1 MDANA
6 EASRTLVRSAGAMGA
21 MTLLS
26 RVLGYVRDLL
36 LASILGAAGS
46 SDAFIIAL
54 RIPNLLRR
62 LVGEGALTA
71 AFVPVFLRRLK
82 EGGRQAAGE
91 LLGRALG
98 TLSFVLVLLTTAGVL
113 FSPLVVRLV
122 AFGFSRTQ
130 EKWDLT
136 VALNRLMFP
145 YLLFIGLAALAMAAL
160 NSLRSFAVPAFTPV
174 LLNLSIIT
182 AALVL
187 GRRMEEPAFAFA
199 IGVLVGGF
207 LQIAFQLPFLA
218 RRGMSVRP
226 RLAFRDRDIR
236 RIGLLMIPGVFGV
249 AVHQINVIVD
259 AQFASFLANGSVSW
273 LYYGDRVTEL
283 VLGVFAISIS
293 TVVLPTLSR
302 QVLDGEA
309 QRVRETLSLA
319 LRLIAFVTIP
329 ATVGLLLLR
338 LPIIT
343 VLFQRG
349 QFSAMDAWQTSQA
362 LLGYCLGL
370 LPFAAVLVLAPAF
383 YAHQDTA
390 TPVKVAAV
398 TLGVHAVL
406 CAVLVGPLQHTGI
419 ALATSASSALNTV
432 LLMWLLRRR
441 LGRDIWRREIFVS
454 VAQFVLC
461 GGVMALC
468 LWGLQRWQPFSAVQ
482 GAWAAAGWLAAVV
495 TAGVVSYGAAHLA
508 FGGRELRELLAILPG
523 RSGRGGMQGGRA

>member
-1 MDANA
+1 MDVN
-6 EASRTLVRSAGAMGA
+6 EDSSRTLVRSAGAMGV
-21 MTLLS
+21 MTLMS

-36 LASILGAAGS
+36 LAAILGAAGS

-71 AFVPVFLRRLK
+71 AFVPVFSRRLK

-98 TLSFVLVLLTTAGVL
+98 TLSLVLAILATAGVL
-113 FSPLVVRLV
+113 FSPLVLRLV
-122 AFGFSRTQ
+122 AFGFSRSQ

-187 GRRMEEPAFAFA
+187 GRRMEEPAYAFA

-226 RLAFRDRDIR
+226 RLAFGDRDIR
-236 RIGLLMIPGVFGV
+236 RIALLMIPGVFGV
-249 AVHQINVIVD
+249 AVHQINIIVD
-259 AQFASFLANGSVSW
+259 AQFASFLPSGSVSW

-283 VLGVFAISIS
+283 VLGVFAISVS

-302 QVLDGEA
+302 QVLAGDGE
-309 QRVRETLSLA
+309 RMRDTLSLA

-329 ATVGLLLLR
+329 ATIGLLLLR

-349 QFSAMDAWQTSQA
+349 EFGATDALNTSQA
-362 LLGYCLGL
+362 LLGYGVGL
-370 LPFAAVLVLAPAF
+370 LPFAAVKVLAPAF

-390 TPVKVAAV
+390 TPVKVAVV
-398 TLGVHAVL
+398 TLGVHVVL
-406 CAVLVGPLQHTGI
+406 CFALIGPMQHTGI

-441 LGRDIWRREIFVS
+441 LGRDIWRREIFTS
-454 VAQFVLC
+454 AAQFVLC

-468 LWGLQRWQPFSAVQ
+468 LWLLQRWQPFSGMQ
-482 GAWAAAGWLAAVV
+482 GAGAAAGWLAAAVSV
-495 TAGVVSYGAAHLA
+495 GVVSYGAAHLA

-523 RSGRGGMQGGRA
+523 RGGRGGPQGGAR

>member
-6 EASRTLVRSAGAMGA
+6 DSSRSLVRSAGAMGV
-21 MTLLS
+21 MTLMS
-26 RVLGYVRDLL
+26 RVLGYGRDLL

-46 SDAFIIAL
+46 SDAFLIAL

-71 AFVPVFLRRLK
+71 AFVPVFSRRLK
-82 EGGRQAAGE
+82 EDGRQAAGE

-98 TLSFVLVLLTTAGVL
+98 TLSFVLALVATAGVL
-113 FSPLVVRLV
+113 FSPMVVRVV
-122 AFGFSRTQ
+122 AFGFTRTQ

-187 GRRMEEPAFAFA
+187 GRRMEEPAYAFA

-218 RRGMSVRP
+218 RRGMSIRP
-226 RLAFRDRDIR
+226 RLAFGDKDIR
-236 RIGLLMIPGVFGV
+236 RIALLMVPGIFGV
-249 AVHQINVIVD
+249 AVHQINIIVD
-259 AQFASFLANGSVSW
+259 AQFASFLPSGSVSW

-293 TVVLPTLSR
+293 TVMLPTLSR
-302 QVLDGEA
+302 QVLDGQGEA
-309 QRVRETLSLA
+309 MRETLSLA

-329 ATVGLLLLR
+329 ATIGLLLLR

-343 VLFQRG
+343 VLFQHG
-349 QFSAMDAWQTSQA
+349 QFGAEDALNTSLA
-362 LLGYCLGL
+362 LLGYGVGL
-370 LPFAAVLVLAPAF
+370 LPFAAVKVLAPVF

-398 TLGVHAVL
+398 ALGVHVL
-406 CAVLVGPLQHTGI
+406 LCVALIGPLQHMGI
-419 ALATSASSALNTV
+419 ALATSLSSALNMV
-432 LLMWLLRRR
+432 LLMWLLGRRM
-441 LGRDIWRREIFVS
+441 GRDVWRRDIFTGAVK
-454 VAQFVLC
+454 FLIG
-461 GGVMALC
+461 GGVMALA
-468 LWGLQRWQPFSAVQ
+468 LWGAQRWQPFSAMQ
-482 GAWAAAGWLAAVV
+482 GPWAAAGWLAVV
-495 TAGVVSYGAAHLA
+495 VGVGVVSYGATHLA
-508 FGGRELRELLAILPG
+508 LGGREVRELLALLPG
-523 RSGRGGMQGGRA
+523 RGGRGVQGRDA